1 MINVEVKKHENRLL
15 AAVREDIAA
24 HERILEI
31 LAEQEASVRRPAD
44 ERFQEATAALERELS
59 RVPQRKIRRDRALKG
74 LAEHFGV
81 AASALT
87 IGSIVERLRE
97 APGEGLGEGLGDDD
111 SALARDRERLR
122 ELAIEVKRSNRRVA
136 TLVRI
141 HRQVT
146 RELIQ
151 VVLGPSDGSDVHAGG
166 SLIDAE
172 V

>member
-1 MINVEVKKHENRLL
+1 MINVEVKKHENRLI

-59 RVPQRKIRRDRALKG
+59 RVPQRKIRRDRVLKG

-81 AASALT
+81 ASTALT
-87 IGSIVERLRE
+87 IGSIVERL
-97 APGEGLGEGLGDDD
+97 GDEN

-122 ELAIEVKRSNRRVA
+122 ELAIEVKRCNRRVA
-136 TLVRI
+136 TLVRL

>member
-1 MINVEVKKHENRLL
+1 VINIEVKKHENRLL

-59 RVPQRKIRRDRALKG
+59 RVPQRKIRRDRVLKG

-87 IGSIVERLRE
+87 IGSVVERLSER
-97 APGEGLGEGLGDDD
+97 PGEGD

-122 ELAIEVKRSNRRVA
+122 ELAIEVKRCNRRVA
-136 TLVRI
+136 TLVRL

>member
-15 AAVREDIAA
+15 AAVRDDIAA
-24 HERILEI
+24 HERILAI

-59 RVPQRKIRRDRALKG
+59 RVPQRKIRRDRVLKG

-87 IGSIVERLRE
+87 IGSVVERLSE
-97 APGEGLGEGLGDDD
+97 IPGEKHCEEG

-122 ELAIEVKRSNRRVA
+122 ELAIEVKRCNRRVA
-136 TLVRI
+136 TLVRL

>member
-1 MINVEVKKHENRLL
+1 VINVEVKKHENRLL

-24 HERILEI
+24 HERILGI
-31 LAEQEASVRRPAD
+31 LVEQEASVRRPAD

-59 RVPQRKIRRDRALKG
+59 RVPQRKIRRERALKG
-74 LAEHFGV
+74 LAERFGV

-87 IGSIVERLRE
+87 IGSIVDRLRKR
-97 APGEGLGEGLGDDD
+97 LGDED

-122 ELAIEVKRSNRRVA
+122 ELAIEVKRCNRRVA
-136 TLVRI
+136 TLVRL

>member
-1 MINVEVKKHENRLL
+1 MINVEVKKHENRLI

-31 LAEQEASVRRPAD
+31 LGEQEASVRRPAD

-74 LAEHFGV
+74 LAAHFGV
-81 AASALT
+81 TSTALT
-87 IGSIVERLRE
+87 IGSIVERL
-97 APGEGLGEGLGDDD
+97 GDEN
-111 SALARDRERLR
+111 SALARDRQRLR
-122 ELAIEVKRSNRRVA
+122 ELAEEVKRCNRRVA
-136 TLVRI
+136 TLVRL